1 MAKRKT
7 VVIGLLGPQL
17 DAGVNAR
24 RWERWRPTV
33 PVCQHDDLLVD
44 RFHLLVEPKFSDL
57 AQTVSDDLA
66 SVSPDTKVV
75 KHEVPFKD
83 PWDFEEVFSTLHDF
97 ARSTDFKPEDEDY
110 LVHITTGTHVAQ
122 ICLFLLTESRHLPGR
137 LLQTS
142 PRKGGERGTAGG
154 VYSIIDLDLSR
165 YDRLATR
172 FQLERDDSL
181 SFLKSGIATRN
192 EKFNCLIEQIEK
204 VALNSDAPILL
215 TGPTGAGKSQL
226 ARRIFEM
233 KQHRQ
238 RVAGKLVELNCA
250 VIRGDQ
256 AASALFG
263 HVKGAFTG
271 AAKDREG
278 LLRAADGGML
288 FLDEIGELGLD
299 EQAMLLRAVEEKRF
313 LPVGADKESSSDF
326 QLIAGTNRDLRSE
339 VLEGT
344 FREDLLARINLWTF
358 ELPSLA
364 DRREDLEPNIEYELE
379 RFESTDGR
387 RVTFNREARQRFLK
401 FAESGDATW
410 NANFRDLS
418 AAVTRMATLAPAGRI
433 TVDVVNGEVD
443 RLKYAWSESGQDSS
457 SQVLKSVLSDEQI
470 LELDLYDQSCLAKVV
485 EVCKECRSMA
495 EAGRRLFAV
504 SRRAKAQPNDSDRVK
519 KLLGRFGLSWRD
531 IHPE

>member
-17 DAGVNAR
+17 DSGKHAR
-24 RWERWRPTV
+24 RWEGWRPTV
-33 PVCQHDDLLVD
+33 SIVQHEDLLVD
-44 RFHLLVEPKFSDL
+44 RFHLLVEPKFSEL
-57 AQTVSDDLA
+57 ATLVSEDIV
-66 SVSPDTKVV
+66 SVSPETVV
-75 KHEVPFKD
+75 VQHEVPFKD
-83 PWDFEEVFSTLHDF
+83 PWDFEEVFSTLLDF
-97 ARSTDFKPEDEDY
+97 ARSCEFRPEDEDY

-142 PRKGGERGTAGG
+142 PSKGRSRPKAAG
-154 VYSIIDLDLSR
+154 VYSVIDLDLSR

-172 FQLERDDSL
+172 FRLERDESL

-192 EKFNCLIEQIEK
+192 EKFNQLIEQIER
-204 VALNSDAPILL
+204 VALNSDAPMLL
-215 TGPTGAGKSQL
+215 TGPTGAGKSLL

-233 KQHRQ
+233 KQQRQ

-313 LPVGADKESSSDF
+313 LPVGADRESSSDF
-326 QLIAGTNRDLRSE
+326 QLIAGTNRDLRAE
-339 VLEGT
+339 VLAGT

-364 DRREDLEPNIEYELE
+364 ERREDIEPNIDYELE
-379 RFESTDGR
+379 RFETTDGR
-387 RVTFNREARQRFLK
+387 RVTFNREARQRSVS
-401 FAESGDATW
+401 FAESADAAW
-410 NANFRDLS
+410 SANFRDLN
-418 AAVTRMATLAPAGRI
+418 AAIVRMATLAPAGRI
-433 TVDVVNGEVD
+433 TVDVVSDEVD
-443 RLKYAWSESGQDSS
+443 RLQYAWLESGGASALDILQ
-457 SQVLKSVLSDEQI
+457 SVLSDEQ
-470 LELDLYDQSCLAKVV
+470 LAELDLFDQSGLAQVV
-485 EVCKECRSMA
+485 AVCRECRSMA
-495 EAGRRLFAV
+495 EAGRRLFSV
-504 SRRAKAQPNDSDRVK
+504 SRQAKAQPNDSDRVK
-519 KLLGRFGLSWRD
+519 KLLARFGLSWRD

>member
-17 DAGVNAR
+17 DAGTNTR

-33 PVCQHDDLLVD
+33 SICQHEELLVD

-57 AQTVSDDLA
+57 AHVVSDDLV
-66 SVSPDTKVV
+66 SVSPETQVV
-75 KHEVPFKD
+75 QHEVPFQD

-97 ARSTDFKPEDEDY
+97 TRSCDFRPEDEDY

-122 ICLFLLTESRHLPGR
+122 ICLFLLTESRHLPGL

-142 PRKGGERGTAGG
+142 PAKGRGRGSASG
-154 VYSIIDLDLSR
+154 VYSVIDLDLSR
-165 YDRLATR
+165 YDKLATR
-172 FQLERDDSL
+172 FQLERDEGLSL
-181 SFLKSGIATRN
+181 LKSGIATRN
-192 EKFNCLIEQIEK
+192 EKFNRLIEQIEK
-204 VALNSDAPILL
+204 VSLNSNAPILL

-226 ARRIFEM
+226 ARRMFEM

-271 AAKDREG
+271 AAKDRDG

-313 LPVGADKESSSDF
+313 LPVGADQESSSNF
-326 QLIAGTNRDLRSE
+326 QLIAGTNRDLRVE
-339 VLEGT
+339 VLGGR

-364 DRREDLEPNIEYELE
+364 ERREDLEPNVDYELE
-379 RFESTDGR
+379 RFESTDGC
-387 RVTFNREARQRFLK
+387 RVTFNREARQRFLR
-401 FAESGDATW
+401 FAESGDAAW
-410 NANFRDLS
+410 KANFRDLN
-418 AAVTRMATLAPAGRI
+418 AAITRMATLATSGRI
-433 TVDVVNGEVD
+433 TVDVVDDEVN
-443 RLKYAWSESGQDSS
+443 RLKYAWSECGQASS
-457 SQVLKSVLSDEQI
+457 LDGLKTVLSDEQI
-470 LELDLYDQSCLAKVV
+470 IGMDLFDQSCLAKVV
-485 EVCKECRSMA
+485 EVCKQCRSMA
-495 EAGRRLFAV
+495 EAGRILFAV

>member
-17 DAGVNAR
+17 DAGANAR

-33 PVCQHDDLLVD
+33 SVCQHEDLLVD
-44 RFHLLVEPKFSDL
+44 RFHLLVEPKFSEL
-57 AQTVSDDLA
+57 AQTVSDDLV
-66 SVSPDTKVV
+66 SVSPETKVV
-75 KHEVPFKD
+75 QHEVPFKD
-83 PWDFEEVFSTLHDF
+83 PWDFEEVFSTLLDF
-97 ARSTDFKPEDEDY
+97 ARSNDFKPEDEDY

-122 ICLFLLTESRHLPGR
+122 ICLFLLTESRHLPGQ

-142 PRKGGERGTAGG
+142 PRKGGGRGSAGG

-165 YDRLATR
+165 YDGLATR
-172 FQLERDDSL
+172 FQLERDESV

-192 EKFNCLIEQIEK
+192 EKFNRLIEQIEE
-204 VALNSDAPILL
+204 VSLNSDAPILL

-238 RVAGKLVELNCA
+238 RVTGKLVELNCA

-271 AAKDREG
+271 AAKDRDG

-313 LPVGADKESSSDF
+313 LPVGADKESSSNF
-326 QLIAGTNRDLRSE
+326 QLIAGTNRDLRAE
-339 VLEGT
+339 VLDGR

-358 ELPSLA
+358 SLPSLA
-364 DRREDLEPNIEYELE
+364 ERREDLEPNVDYELE
-379 RFESTDGR
+379 RFESTGGR
-387 RVTFNREARQRFLK
+387 RVTFNREARRRFLK
-401 FAESGDATW
+401 FAESAEASW
-410 NANFRDLS
+410 KANFRDLN
-418 AAVTRMATLAPAGRI
+418 AAITRMATLAPAGRI
-433 TVDVVNGEVD
+433 NVDVVNDEVD
-443 RLKYAWSESGQDSS
+443 RLKYAWSETGESS
-457 SQVLKSVLSDEQI
+457 SLDVLKSVLPDERLAEI
-470 LELDLYDQSCLAKVV
+470 DLFDQSGLAKLV

-504 SRRAKAQPNDSDRVK
+504 SRQAKAQPNDSDRVK